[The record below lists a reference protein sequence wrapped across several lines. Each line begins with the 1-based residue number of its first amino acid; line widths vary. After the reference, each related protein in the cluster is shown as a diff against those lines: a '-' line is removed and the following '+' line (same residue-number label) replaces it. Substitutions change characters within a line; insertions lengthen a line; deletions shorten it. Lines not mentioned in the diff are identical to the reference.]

1 MSKNDSLSKKEI
13 DDKSKNDLNEEDLI
27 VKYIEE
33 IKKEKTK
40 INAIKHLSKFSE
52 KKNNLAIYLWYS
64 TGTITAILQEII
76 DIYQYLSPPKLT
88 QEKANEV
95 CAAISLFQCVAS
107 HPETKQKF
115 IESQLPIFLYPFLL
129 NTYKSNPYEYLK
141 LTTLG
146 VIGAL
151 VKVNDSKII
160 SFLTGSEII
169 PLCLRIIER
178 GADLSKCVASFILLR
193 IAINDCGFKYICENE
208 KRFYI
213 IAQVLGITLK
223 NKITPK
229 LIKYIIRI
237 LARLSENKEKRNILK
252 DIIYEE
258 IKGDFSPYLDDS
270 SKKWLKIL
278 KKNIEDNHSL
288 LDINIEK
295 LKNDL
300 TNKNEG
306 LNDKNFNSNN
316 GYQKNIIN
324 GDLMNNNMNTNL
336 MLINQMNQMN
346 QPKFIFTH
354 NNNDVNNFNGNINY
368 MNKLNY
374 NQSSNN
380 GYNMNFSNMY
390 KNG

>member
-13 DDKSKNDLNEEDLI
+13 DDKSKNDLNEEVLI

-160 SFLTGSEII
+160 SFLTGTEII

-237 LARLSENKEKRNILK
+237 WARLSENKEKRNILK

-324 GDLMNNNMNTNL
+324 GDIMNNNMNTNL